1 MSVARVCWVS
11 SRAGRP
17 GDWRR
22 MPRMSRLPRERT
34 SVLGC
39 ELQPP
44 QLGNPLPEVSRLPP
58 AAWSQGI
65 LLTSPGQGDRVCEFR
80 GRRGRRELGRTL
92 TADLGHRG
100 CLTSGQPK
108 GWRAIPGQEGRE
120 PSRGDCELLELPSLW
135 PRWGAPRQVGER
147 RLCSLHPRNQV
158 RRCVDTV

>member
-1 MSVARVCWVS
+1 MAVARVCWVS

-34 SVLGC
+34 SVLGY

-65 LLTSPGQGDRVCEFR
+65 LLTSPGQGDRVCEFQGR
-80 GRRGRRELGRTL
+80 QGRRVAGEDADCWSGAQRVP
-92 TADLGHRG
+92 DLG
-100 CLTSGQPK
+100 PAK
-108 GWRAIPGQEGRE
+108 GLEGHPGPGRA
-120 PSRGDCELLELPSLW
+120 
-135 PRWGAPRQVGER
+135 
-147 RLCSLHPRNQV
+147 
-158 RRCVDTV
+158 